1 MSRNVGRA
9 KSIGPLTVGKL
20 ALACASALG
29 AGAAAAQQSA
39 ATPDEEVVVTGSR
52 IRPTGFSTPTP
63 VTVVSSDEL
72 EAMAPGTMIEAV
84 TQLPIFFNNTTQDA
98 PGNFFN
104 SPGSGSLNIRG
115 LNTNRTL
122 TLLNGRRMAPSNRVG
137 AVDINA
143 FPEEIVERIEVVTGG
158 ASAAYGSDAV
168 AGVANFILN
177 TEFDGFETHAQAGT
191 SSANSRGTWEVGAVY
206 GSDVGER
213 GHFIGSFESY
223 AQDHVYDYTKQDWYE
238 SWGLIRTAP
247 GFDTVAPHVVSSI
260 GSQYGVLSAPGID
273 PITFD
278 ENGNAVPFE
287 LGSPVGGGAHSI
299 ATGGSGTPNGQ
310 ERATLS
316 PEASRQSA
324 FLYYD
329 FDLTDRTNLYAQYV
343 YGENESLSH
352 NTGGQFTVGNT
363 LTIFSGN
370 AFLPPEVQQVFDDT
384 GLESMSFTRIGSD
397 ADLARGAAQKTTSE
411 ARTLT
416 LGFDHELSR
425 DGFLDGWRL
434 QGYVQAGRTEQ
445 RGDHIR
451 GMRID
456 RIAAAVDAVF
466 DPVTGEIVCYATL
479 QDPENWS
486 DCVPVNLF
494 GPGKASQE
502 AIEWLTGLDA
512 GIPVSTPV
520 YFTDTGFSRGR
531 TLNYISGENKV
542 TQTEVEQDVIDIAI
556 DGELARGWAGPI
568 SAAFGLHYREE
579 SILQLTYDHTN
590 PTGGPDARPAM
601 FDPAI
606 VRGNPVGM
614 SERTTAI
621 QFASVPNLEGGF
633 DVTEAFAEFMIPLVA
648 DKPAVESLTATLAAR
663 WIDYSATGSTQAWK
677 AGLDWQVGA
686 AWRVRTTV
694 SRDIRAATLAERFDR
709 TGGTTN
715 VLDPMFDEVIPTGT
729 YSGGN
734 PNLKPEEADTRTLGM
749 IFQPARAP
757 GLQMSIDWYEINL
770 DGAVGQLGSQA
781 IVDECWNFPTSSAC
795 DLMHRDENGV
805 ITFIENIFVNI
816 NEAKAS
822 GVDFETAY
830 RRDVGRGSLLWR
842 FVATQLNENSI
853 TNLGAP
859 KVDRAG
865 DVGTL
870 QLPSFKTTTN
880 LSYTRGPFS
889 AFVQA
894 RYIDGGLLDSRKV
907 EGVSISDNS
916 VDSVLYTDLRFS
928 FTKDA
933 PRGSSWEVFA
943 SVTNLFDEAPPVVAG
958 FSPSTLQAT
967 QANAALHDV
976 LGRRYTVGFKYQL

>member
-1 MSRNVGRA
+1 MGRDVDHA
-9 KSIGPLTVGKL
+9 EGSAHLTVGKL
-20 ALACASALG
+20 ALACASVFA
-29 AGAAAAQQSA
+29 AGMSAAQQPA
-39 ATPDEEVVVTGSR
+39 AEVEEVLVTGSR
-52 IRPTGFSTPTP
+52 IRASGFTSPTP

-72 EAMAPGTMIEAV
+72 ELMASGTMIEAV

-143 FPEEIVERIEVVTGG
+143 FPEEITERIEVVTGG

-168 AGVANFILN
+168 AGVANFVLN
-177 TEFDGFETHAQAGT
+177 TEFEGFEAHAQAGT
-191 SSANSRGTWEVGAVY
+191 SSANSRGTWEIGGVFGTEI
-206 GSDVGER
+206 GER
-213 GHFIGSFESY
+213 GHLIASFESY
-223 AQDHVYDYTKQDWYE
+223 SQDHVFDFTKQDWYE
-238 SWGLIRTAP
+238 SWGQIRTAP
-247 GFDTVAPHVVSSI
+247 GFDTVAPHVVASI
-260 GSQYGVLSAPGID
+260 GSQYGVLSAPGIA

-278 ENGNAVPFE
+278 DNGNPVPFV
-287 LGSPVGGGAHSI
+287 LGSPAGGGAHSI
-299 ATGGSGTPNGQ
+299 ANGGSGTPNGQ

-316 PEASRQSA
+316 PEAERESA

-329 FDLTDRTNLYAQYV
+329 FDLGERTNLYAQMV
-343 YGENESLSH
+343 YGSNESLAN
-352 NTGGQFTVGNT
+352 NTGGTFTTANT

-370 AFLPPEVQQVFDDT
+370 AYLPPEVQQVFDDN
-384 GLESMSFTRIGSD
+384 GLESMSFTRLGSD
-397 ADLARGAAQKTTSE
+397 ADLARGSAQGTRSK

-416 LGFDHELSR
+416 LGFEHDIEASGL
-425 DGFLDGWRL
+425 LDGWQLR
-434 QGYVQAGRTEQ
+434 GYVQAGRTEQ

-451 GMRID
+451 GTRID
-456 RIAAAVDAVF
+456 RVAAAVDAVV
-466 DPVTGEIVCYATL
+466 DPVSGEIVCYAAL
-479 QDPENWS
+479 QDPANWS
-486 DCVPVNLF
+486 DCVPINLF
-494 GPGKASQE
+494 GMGNASDE
-502 AIEWLTGLDA
+502 AIEYLTGMDA
-512 GIPVSTPV
+512 GTQVTTPV
-520 YFTDTGFSRGR
+520 FFTDTGFSTGR
-531 TLNYISGENKV
+531 MLSYTSGENKV
-542 TQTEVEQDVIDIAI
+542 TLTEVEQDVIDLSI
-556 DGELARGWAGPI
+556 DGEIARGWAGPI

-579 SILQLTYDHTN
+579 GILQLTFDHSN

-648 DKPAVESLTATLAAR
+648 GKPVVDSLTATLAGR

-677 AGLDWQVGA
+677 AGLDWQVNDA
-686 AWRVRTTV
+686 LRLRTTV

-715 VLDPMFDEVIPTGT
+715 VLDPMFDEIRPTGT

-734 PNLKPEEADTRTLGM
+734 PNLKPEEADTRTVGL
-749 IFQPARAP
+749 IVQPTGLP
-757 GLQMSIDWYEINL
+757 GFQMSVDWYEINL
-770 DGAVGQLGSQA
+770 TGAVGQLGSQV
-781 IVDECWNFPTSSAC
+781 IVDECWNFPTSSTC
-795 DLMHRDENGV
+795 NLLNRDANGT

-816 NEAKAS
+816 NAARAS

-830 RRDVGRGSLLWR
+830 RTDVGQGALMWR

-870 QLPSFKTTTN
+870 QLPEFKVTTN
-880 LSYTRGPFS
+880 LTYSRGPIS
-889 AFVQA
+889 AFLQA
-894 RYIDGGLLDSRKV
+894 RFIDGGLLDSRDV
-907 EGVSISDNS
+907 EGVTISDNS
-916 VDSVLYTDLRFS
+916 VDSVLYA
-928 FTKDA
+928 DA
-933 PRGSSWEVFA
+933 RVTYSRDGRNGNTWEIFGA
-943 SVTNLFDEAPPVVAG
+943 VTNLFDEPPPVVAN
-958 FSPSTLQAT
+958 FSASTLQAT
-967 QANAALHDV
+967 QANVALHDV
-976 LGRRYTVGFKYQL
+976 LGRRYTVGFRYRL